1 MGSRGMGVC
10 WLPKARRDVRVS
22 DTGRH
27 VLGRRFISGIHV
39 KAYAALVG
47 LQCGVQKLFQ
57 NLVEAGGFVKG
68 AGGSCAVVG
77 GWEFF

>member
-1 MGSRGMGVC
+1 MALRLVDDSVVGGS
-10 WLPKARRDVRVS
+10 
-22 DTGRH
+22 TGCVPFTSGR

-57 NLVEAGGFVKG
+57 NLVEAGGFVEG

>member
-1 MGSRGMGVC
+1 
-10 WLPKARRDVRVS
+10 
-22 DTGRH
+22 
-27 VLGRRFISGIHV
+27 LGRRFISGIHV

-57 NLVEAGGFVKG
+57 NLVEAGGFVEG